1 MNSFSLQEQ
10 NGVTYLTSALL
21 SHAAGIS
28 HGFSTRK
35 GGVSKAPWD
44 SLNLGVSRGDELE
57 DVRENYRRF
66 CAVIGTDEKR
76 VVLSQQEHLD
86 NIRLVTE
93 EDVGKGLWRKRD
105 YTHIDALLCNTPN
118 IPLVIFSADCGII
131 LLHDPVTRSIG
142 AVHAGWRGVAQG
154 IVHKAVLAMQETFG
168 TDPANILAAIG
179 PAIGQCCFET
189 DEDVP
194 TAMRKALGDVV
205 EPFIVKKGAKWHLDL
220 KSINAH
226 WLTSAGVDPQHIDIC
241 DYCTACN
248 PELFWSHR
256 KMGNIRGAQIAMIA
270 LK

>member
-1 MNSFSLQEQ
+1 MNSFSIQEK

-21 SHAAGIS
+21 SSQSGIA

-35 GGVSKAPWD
+35 GGVSQGPWE
-44 SLNLGVSRGDELE
+44 SLNLGVSRGD
-57 DVRENYRRF
+57 DITAVQENYRRF
-66 CAVIGTDEKR
+66 CAAIGTDEKR

-86 NIRLVTE
+86 HIRLVTE

-131 LLHDPVTRSIG
+131 LLHDPVTNSIG

-154 IVHKAVLAMQETFG
+154 IVHKAVLAMSETFG
-168 TDPANILAAIG
+168 ADPANILVAIG

-194 TAMRKALGDVV
+194 AAMRSALGDAA
-205 EPFIVKKGAKWHLDL
+205 EPFMIQKGKKWHLDL

-226 WLTSAGVDPQHIDIC
+226 WLTSAGVLPEHIDIC
-241 DYCTACN
+241 DHCTACRKD
-248 PELFWSHR
+248 LYWSHR
-256 KMGNIRGAQIAMIA
+256 KMGNTRGAQIAMIS